1 MLNKKY
7 FIFFMKS
14 FQNNQINIEK
24 LALNTALS
32 LITNLMTLLS
42 WFRCPSFTITKSN
55 IELWELKYGV
65 QNTNPTII
73 LAKDSM
79 ELLVLHF
86 PQIISIISVF
96 CGY

>member
-1 MLNKKY
+1 
-7 FIFFMKS
+7 MKS

-24 LALNTALS
+24 LALNTAYRFDNKAHDF
-32 LITNLMTLLS
+32 TFS
-42 WFRCPSFTITKSN
+42 WFRCQLTITKSN

-73 LAKDSM
+73 LAKILY

-86 PQIISIISVF
+86 PQIISKYHC